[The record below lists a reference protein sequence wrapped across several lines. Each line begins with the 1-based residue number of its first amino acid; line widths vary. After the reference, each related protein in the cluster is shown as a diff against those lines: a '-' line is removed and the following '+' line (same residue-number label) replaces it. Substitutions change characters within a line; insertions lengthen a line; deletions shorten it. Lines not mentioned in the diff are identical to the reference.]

1 MVLTKL
7 NLHYMGLLKLKLH
20 LYWLIGLREKDFEI
34 FFGLFKPTLWTQ
46 TTQGDHDLKKRE
58 SNLPGEASIP
68 VSCFAGRTVFEK
80 NILFSSIHVFYINV
94 HPPPLIVAP
103 SSSRSSCLKQS
114 WIYTIKWTFY
124 TKFRF
129 SDRMVF
135 EKIIKIVFYIFLIVA
150 PPYPGESD
158 DLKMCSLYITMYKFY
173 PHRAQPYSR
182 ELCFK
187 QTWKVTKKVHFSFQL
202 SWPKKTKWSIY

>member
-7 NLHYMGLLKLKLH
+7 NLHYIRLLKLKLH

-68 VSCFAGRTVFEK
+68 VSCFAGRTVFKK

-94 HPPPLIVAP
+94 HPPPSLWPHPPPGVHALNNPEFTP
-103 SSSRSSCLKQS
+103 SNEPSTQNL
-114 WIYTIKWTFY
+114 
-124 TKFRF
+124 
-129 SDRMVF
+129 D
-135 EKIIKIVFYIFLIVA
+135 FLT
-150 PPYPGESD
+150 EWF
-158 DLKMCSLYITMYKFY
+158 LRRL
-173 PHRAQPYSR
+173 
-182 ELCFK
+182 
-187 QTWKVTKKVHFSFQL
+187 
-202 SWPKKTKWSIY
+202 